1 LAPGVLARLI
11 DGSRNVVVKT
21 VLGSEGD
28 RRQAVTIRRL
38 GAGVIIFME
47 SVGIDHVQRQTEGR
61 RNDAFA
67 SLQRRG
73 IYE

>member
-1 LAPGVLARLI
+1 
-11 DGSRNVVVKT
+11 VVVQI
-21 VLGSEGD
+21 VLGSEDD

-38 GAGVIIFME
+38 GAGVIMFTR
-47 SVGIDHVQRQTEGR
+47 SVGIDHVQRQTKGR

>member
-1 LAPGVLARLI
+1 M
-11 DGSRNVVVKT
+11 DGSSDAVMQI

-47 SVGIDHVQRQTEGR
+47 SVGIGHVQR
-61 RNDAFA
+61 
-67 SLQRRG
+67 
-73 IYE
+73 